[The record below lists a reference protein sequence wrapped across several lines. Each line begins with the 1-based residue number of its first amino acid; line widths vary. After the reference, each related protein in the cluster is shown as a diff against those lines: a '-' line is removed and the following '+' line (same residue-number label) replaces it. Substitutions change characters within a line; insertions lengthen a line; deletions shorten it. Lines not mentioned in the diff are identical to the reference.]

1 MAAPRK
7 EPSPAAWTVKSSSSS
22 SSSSSIKYQIPNTE
36 NMAYRLGRSKG
47 GAIGNSGPAR
57 QPAVF
62 SPSTQ
67 RGLSPRAQRVA
78 LSELGG
84 PLEGEGA
91 AWSAARTGT
100 FDQAA
105 QPAAAA
111 ATEGRARANRQ
122 ADRSRLVAGAWPEA
136 RACRG
141 LHPRGARGA
150 RGARAAEG
158 AGRQTRAC
166 G

>member
-7 EPSPAAWTVKSSSSS
+7 VPSPAAWTVKSSSSS
-22 SSSSSIKYQIPNTE
+22 SNKYPIPNTE
-36 NMAYRLGRSKG
+36 YMAYRLGRSVYKRRCTRQLWAG
-47 GAIGNSGPAR
+47 TTARGLFAIHAARALPSGPEG
-57 QPAVF
+57 
-62 SPSTQ
+62 SPE
-67 RGLSPRAQRVA
+67 RAGRA
-78 LSELGG
+78 LGG
-84 PLEGEGA
+84 GEGA

-158 AGRQTRAC
+158 AGRQARAC